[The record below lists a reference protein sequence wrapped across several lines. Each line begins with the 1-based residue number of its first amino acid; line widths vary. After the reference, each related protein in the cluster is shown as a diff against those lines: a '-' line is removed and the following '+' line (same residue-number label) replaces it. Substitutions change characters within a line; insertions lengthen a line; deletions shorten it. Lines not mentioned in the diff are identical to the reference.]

1 MFKHV
6 YVVKRDSYKLGFD
19 NTVENYNIE
28 LVSSYPTLEKAINF
42 IKSLKEMCLSEGAE
56 LGRDEIDKFNF
67 FQIYDPEENT
77 FYEYYICVVDF
88 MG

>member
-6 YVVKRDSYKLGFD
+6 YVVKRDSYKLGLD

-28 LVSSYPTLEKAINF
+28 LVSSYSTLERAIDF
-42 IKSLKEMCLSEGAE
+42 IKSLKEMCLSAGAE
-56 LGRDEIDKFNF
+56 LERDEIDKFNF
-67 FQIYDPEENT
+67 FQLYDPEENT
-77 FYEYYICVVDF
+77 FHEYYICVVDY